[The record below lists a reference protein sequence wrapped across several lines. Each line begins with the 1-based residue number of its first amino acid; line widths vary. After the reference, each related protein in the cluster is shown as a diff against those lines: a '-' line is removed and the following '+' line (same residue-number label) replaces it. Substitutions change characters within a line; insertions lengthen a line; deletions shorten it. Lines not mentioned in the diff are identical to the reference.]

1 VEGGRQRLD
10 RWLWHARLAKTRA
23 RAAALAASGY
33 VRLNGKRIA
42 APGRAVRRGDVLT
55 IALPNTVKVL
65 RIIDF
70 AERRGGAAAG
80 QRLYEEI
87 TPAKPPA
94 AAPDLLAPRKSVR

>member
-1 VEGGRQRLD
+1 
-10 RWLWHARLAKTRA
+10 
-23 RAAALAASGY
+23 
-33 VRLNGKRIA
+33 
-42 APGRAVRRGDVLT
+42 LT